1 MTIDAGQ
8 RVVYPAAV
16 LFDMDGTLTDSE
28 KLWGIA
34 LDDYAAH
41 RGGALSSEVRPEL
54 VGSNM
59 GRSMRLVLE
68 DLGLPADT
76 AEVDAAARWVEARA
90 GELFREDLP
99 WRPGAREALTAVR
112 ASGIPTALVT
122 STIRPLTEIALD
134 TLGRGS
140 FEITV
145 CGDEVGGKNKPDP
158 EPYLRACRGL
168 GVDPAACVA
177 VEDSPAG
184 ANSAGAAGCAVIA
197 VPCEVP
203 VDPGERRVVRES
215 LVGFDP
221 AELSTLLAEGV
232 PASE

>member
-8 RVVYPAAV
+8 RTVDPAAV

-41 RGGALSSEVRPEL
+41 RGGALSSELRPQL

-59 GRSMRLVLE
+59 GRTMGLVLA
-68 DLGLPADT
+68 DLGLPAGAD
-76 AEVDAAARWVEARA
+76 EIDAGARWVEARA
-90 GELFREDLP
+90 GELFRDDLP
-99 WRPGAREALTAVR
+99 WRPGAQEALAAVR
-112 ASGIPTALVT
+112 ASGLPTALVT
-122 STIRPLTEIALD
+122 STIRSLTEIALE
-134 TLGRGS
+134 TLGRAS
-140 FEITV
+140 FEVTV
-145 CGDEVGGKNKPDP
+145 CGDEVDGKNKPDP

-168 GVDPAACVA
+168 GVDPARCVA

-184 ANSAGAAGCAVIA
+184 ASSAGAAGCTVIA

-203 VDPGERRVVRES
+203 VEPGARRVVRRS
-215 LVGFDP
+215 LEGFDP
-221 AELSTLLAEGV
+221 AELPALLAGGGA
-232 PASE
+232 ASE